1 VLAYSGKGDYI
12 VTFDPLDGSSILDT
26 NFAIGSI
33 FAIWKKDNNKLIG
46 AKVSDSLIT
55 GVIVVYGP
63 RTTAIIYNDKVKA
76 VQELTL
82 VKKQWET
89 TESELTIAKE
99 AKIYAPGNLRAASE
113 NKEYLE
119 VMNKWMA
126 RGLTLRYSGGLVP
139 DINQLFIKGNGIFV
153 AVASPSHKAKLRVL
167 YEVAPVV
174 FLIEKAGGKTVAR
187 KCESGMDYVI
197 KSYNDK
203 LEFACGSEDDVN
215 SVRHLFI

>member
-1 VLAYSGKGDYI
+1 
-12 VTFDPLDGSSILDT
+12 
-26 NFAIGSI
+26 
-33 FAIWKKDNNKLIG
+33 
-46 AKVSDSLIT
+46 
-55 GVIVVYGP
+55 
-63 RTTAIIYNDKVKA
+63 
-76 VQELTL
+76 
-82 VKKQWET
+82 
-89 TESELTIAKE
+89 
-99 AKIYAPGNLRAASE
+99 
-113 NKEYLE
+113 
-119 VMNKWMA
+119 MNKWMA

-139 DINQLFIKGNGIFV
+139 DINQLFIKGNGIFA

-215 SVRHLFI
+215 SIRHLFI

>member
-1 VLAYSGKGDYI
+1 
-12 VTFDPLDGSSILDT
+12 
-26 NFAIGSI
+26 
-33 FAIWKKDNNKLIG
+33 
-46 AKVSDSLIT
+46 
-55 GVIVVYGP
+55 
-63 RTTAIIYNDKVKA
+63 
-76 VQELTL
+76 
-82 VKKQWET
+82 
-89 TESELTIAKE
+89 
-99 AKIYAPGNLRAASE
+99 
-113 NKEYLE
+113 
-119 VMNKWMA
+119 
-126 RGLTLRYSGGLVP
+126 
-139 DINQLFIKGNGIFV
+139 V

>member
-139 DINQLFIKGNGIFV
+139 DINQL
-153 AVASPSHKAKLRVL
+153 
-167 YEVAPVV
+167 
-174 FLIEKAGGKTVAR
+174 
-187 KCESGMDYVI
+187 
-197 KSYNDK
+197 
-203 LEFACGSEDDVN
+203 
-215 SVRHLFI
+215 

>member
-1 VLAYSGKGDYI
+1 M
-12 VTFDPLDGSSILDT
+12 DGSSILDT
-26 NFAIGSI
+26 NFSIGSI
-33 FAIWKKDNNKLIG
+33 FAIWKKDANRLIG
-46 AKVSDSLIT
+46 AKISDSLVT

-63 RTTAIIYNDKVKA
+63 RTTAIIYNDVCKS

-82 VKKQWET
+82 VRKQWQLTET
-89 TESELTIAKE
+89 ELTIAKD

-119 VMNKWMA
+119 VMGKWMA
-126 RGLTLRYSGGLVP
+126 RGLTLRYTGGLVP

-153 AVASPSHKAKLRVL
+153 AVASPTHKAKLRVL

-174 FLIEKAGGKTVAR
+174 FLIEKAAGRTVAR
-187 KCESGMDYVI
+187 KLASGMDYVI

-203 LEFACGSEDDVN
+203 LEFACGSENDVEA
-215 SVRHLFI
+215 VKHLFL